1 MRLPRRFKIKD
12 LQLPLWKRIV
22 NKVFPGRFP
31 TMHFVEIPPE
41 NPEYADASFE
51 EVIIWSGDEQI
62 LCRNYN
68 EK

>member
-1 MRLPRRFKIKD
+1 
-12 LQLPLWKRIV
+12 
-22 NKVFPGRFP
+22 
-31 TMHFVEIPPE
+31 MHFVEIPPE